1 MTPTYDIYIGDLC
14 NGRRSRPHPLGS
26 GHLPGHRSVPQTH
39 STGGQ
44 SANGDGEH
52 GFVKDARRLV
62 MWGEVEEGRYGMG
75 RKGSEGMKGRGG
87 EDEHGIVKYER
98 RLVI

>member
-62 MWGEVEEGRYGMG
+62 MWGEVGEGEMGWEERVVRG
-75 RKGSEGMKGRGG
+75 GRGEG
-87 EDEHGIVKYER
+87 ERMSMALSRMNGD
-98 RLVI
+98 